1 MKPNR
6 DLCIMAC
13 VFCRDPLFQRWVKM
27 QRDVVQLPCFGKG
40 APLGGEAL
48 AKEYILARCGVASRN
63 DLDRHP
69 VAAGL
74 FHQHIREPFLAWKEA
89 EWR

>member
-13 VFCRDPLFQRWVKM
+13 VFCRDPLFQQWVKM

-40 APLGGEAL
+40 APLGGEARRTL
-48 AKEYILARCGVASRN
+48 QVYLLHGFKGY
-63 DLDRHP
+63 
-69 VAAGL
+69 
-74 FHQHIREPFLAWKEA
+74 
-89 EWR
+89 